1 MATCGICQT
10 EFESK
15 NRFCSQKCRNTYI
28 SCSTAEKRNASN
40 REVAAKKREERAIQ
54 KSILEAQR
62 EPSPCETC
70 DAVDKHTYSSKRF
83 CSEKCARKFS
93 AKQNREET
101 NRKIRETFKRT
112 RKPSP
117 IHTLRCNRC
126 NKAFESKKS
135 SQKFCSKR
143 CANRTRGNVSGLSRK
158 YKLLTAFRF
167 SLNQFP
173 DEFDFSLVEKHGWYK
188 AANRGNNLDGVSRD
202 HLLAVMDGFKQRINP
217 LLLAHP
223 ANCRL
228 LVHSENV
235 SKGCKSELTIET
247 LLERILKWNAKY
259 GSFYTTSQK
268 TILTDEEIEELFL
281 HGTV

>member
-1 MATCGICQT
+1 MATCGICQS

-28 SCSTAEKRNASN
+28 SRSTAEKRNASN
-40 REVAAKKREERAIQ
+40 REIAAKKRVEVALQECF
-54 KSILEAQR
+54 LEAQR
-62 EPSPCETC
+62 VPLPCDTC
-70 DAVDKHTYSSKRF
+70 GSLGKHSYGSQRF
-83 CSEKCARKFS
+83 CSEKCARAFS
-93 AKQNREET
+93 TKEKRQEINEKVRKTFSEKQKST
-101 NRKIRETFKRT
+101 PKVLQCK
-112 RKPSP
+112 
-117 IHTLRCNRC
+117 RC
-126 NKAFESKKS
+126 NKTFSSKKKT
-135 SQKFCSKR
+135 QFFCSKS
-143 CANRTRGNVSGLSRK
+143 CSNKTRGTVSKLTRK
-158 YKLLTAFRF
+158 YKLLTTFRF

-173 DEFDFSLVEKHGWYK
+173 DEFDFSLIEKHGWYK
-188 AANRGNNLDGVSRD
+188 AVNRGNNLGGVSRD
-202 HLLAVMDGFKQRINP
+202 HRLAVMDGFKQRINP

-235 SKGCKSELTIET
+235 SKGCKSELTIEV
-247 LLERILKWNAKY
+247 LLERLSKWNAKY